1 MFGKIYE
8 IECEQGTVTLERTRG
23 GEIVFHNY
31 DRDAAVAGQAL
42 GLPKTYC
49 DKIYETVYG
58 GDPNKLLTFAAN
70 RGDMKEVQLALWIGA
85 NPSHWNSW
93 AMRRAAAGGHVQIA
107 KLLIDHGADI
117 AARKYDAL
125 YRAVENGHVDTV
137 VMLLREGA
145 DPKHRFIELAENMD
159 HDIIA
164 QILSDAFFER
174 YAAKGWDE

>member
-1 MFGKIYE
+1 MRKIFE
-8 IECEQGTVTLERTRG
+8 IECEHGSVILERTLG
-23 GEIVFHNY
+23 NEIVFHNY

-58 GDPNKLLTFAAN
+58 GDPNKLLNFAAN
-70 RGDMKEVQLALWIGA
+70 HGDIKEVQLALFIGGEPTA
-85 NPSHWNSW
+85 HNSW
-93 AMRRAAAGGHVQIA
+93 PMRRAAAQGYTRIA

-117 AARKYDAL
+117 AAREYDAL

-164 QILSDAFFER
+164 RILSDAFFER
-174 YAAKGWDE
+174 YAAKGWDQ